1 MSINRCMALLVEE
14 LATDGV
20 PDPLTQSFPLSAIW
34 DDLCRLAGERPPDQ
48 VRVLVGDDDVTATS
62 VQDQVCSEEGEHDND
77 VCR

>member
-1 MSINRCMALLVEE
+1 MINHWMSVLVEE

-62 VQDQVCSEEGEHDND
+62 VQDQLCSGESEDDND
-77 VCR
+77 ICM